1 MLNFNTLSRI
11 LGMLCRLAEAWNQQ
25 TLTGGAD
32 LLLLFLGFSDLF
44 VFIQM
49 HAVNISAHGYQCT
62 LITIKVYNM

>member
-32 LLLLFLGFSDLF
+32 LLLLFLG
-44 VFIQM
+44 
-49 HAVNISAHGYQCT
+49 VNISAHGYQCT

>member
-1 MLNFNTLSRI
+1 MLIFNTLSRI
-11 LGMLCRLAEAWNQQ
+11 LGMLRRLAEAWNPQ

-32 LLLLFLGFSDLF
+32 LLLLFLVLSDLF

-62 LITIKVYNM
+62 VSTIKV